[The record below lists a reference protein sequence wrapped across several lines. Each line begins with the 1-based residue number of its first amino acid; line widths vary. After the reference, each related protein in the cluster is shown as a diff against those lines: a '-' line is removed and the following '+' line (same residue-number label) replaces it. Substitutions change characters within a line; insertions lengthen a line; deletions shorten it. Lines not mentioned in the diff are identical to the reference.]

1 MAGTEKVRQQ
11 EEVLGGSKSKFR
23 HQWGKYKQTGGKES
37 WVSGVWREE
46 RLGIWSPDLPYCC
59 CIVLSV
65 MQIVTVAHC
74 YTAFTLGLLLH

>member
-37 WVSGVWREE
+37 WAC
-46 RLGIWSPDLPYCC
+46 LL
-59 CIVLSV
+59 
-65 MQIVTVAHC
+65 
-74 YTAFTLGLLLH
+74 YTSDAADEVY